1 MKRCRYKV
9 EFLPMEEEQGERRID
24 KERVEEILNK
34 YAEDGWRL
42 QQIDLCGN
50 IGLICV
56 FEKSV

>member
-1 MKRCRYKV
+1 
-9 EFLPMEEEQGERRID
+9 MEEEQGERRID